1 MPFSFSRSKFQTSE
15 VLFNILDLLYL
26 AVGHLTSMFPCLS
39 TKIAYRGK
47 IAPAGGTPSSNSS
60 LGIMENGKQIIT
72 GDLDSLMPNVTLYLD
87 VEPEVG
93 LQWRVDVDGSM
104 AEVQAQL

>member
-1 MPFSFSRSKFQTSE
+1 
-15 VLFNILDLLYL
+15 
-26 AVGHLTSMFPCLS
+26 
-39 TKIAYRGK
+39 
-47 IAPAGGTPSSNSS
+47 
-60 LGIMENGKQIIT
+60 MENGKQIIT